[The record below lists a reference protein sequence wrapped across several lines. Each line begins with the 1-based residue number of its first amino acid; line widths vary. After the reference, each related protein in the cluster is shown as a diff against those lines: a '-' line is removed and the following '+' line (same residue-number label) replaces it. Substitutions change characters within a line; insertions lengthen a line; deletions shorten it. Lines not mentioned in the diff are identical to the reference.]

1 MVPVAEGGG
10 PAQVRK
16 VVVAHSDADDNT
28 APRQIML
35 APVGGATP
43 QEPLSMP
50 PSSANGPPI
59 SLSARL
65 AAAKPVTWRGQG
77 DLGQY
82 TWTGNPMKGTW
93 LVIDLWAGY
102 SGLVIAMLCLG
113 VHCYAL
119 AAECNPVARECAAQV
134 MPHIVHVDAVE
145 KVNVRVLRLSEAA
158 KTARHLGGWR
168 FTMPG

>member
-10 PAQVRK
+10 PVQVRK
-16 VVVAHSDADDNT
+16 VVVAHSEAGDNT

-93 LVIDLWAGY
+93 LAIDLCACY